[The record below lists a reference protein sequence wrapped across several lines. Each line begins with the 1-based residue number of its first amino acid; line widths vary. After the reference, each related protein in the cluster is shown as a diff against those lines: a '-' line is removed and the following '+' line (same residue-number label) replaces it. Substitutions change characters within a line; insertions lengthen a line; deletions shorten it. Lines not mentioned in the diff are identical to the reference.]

1 MSYKTI
7 AIVISDEVGDKE
19 ALQAAV
25 TLANREGGHLDVYCL
40 GIDPVRYDMAP
51 MGASPALRCP
61 SVEQLSERKDATAWG
76 FDSSETEL
84 VPS

>member
-25 TLANREGGHLDVYCL
+25 TLANREGGHLDVYC
-40 GIDPVRYDMAP
+40 DVVRQ
-51 MGASPALRCP
+51 R
-61 SVEQLSERKDATAWG
+61 
-76 FDSSETEL
+76 
-84 VPS
+84 